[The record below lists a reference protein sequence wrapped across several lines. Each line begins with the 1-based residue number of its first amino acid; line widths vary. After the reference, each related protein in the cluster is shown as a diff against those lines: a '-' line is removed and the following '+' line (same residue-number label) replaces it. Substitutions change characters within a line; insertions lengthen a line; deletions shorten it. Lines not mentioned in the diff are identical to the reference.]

1 MIHPTFPNESLDM
14 YISKLCANDK
24 TILDSNKMKAIYEKS
39 LISTKEKLNQKD
51 PKCIN
56 LRAKILKDNHDIF
69 KDELGPED
77 RVNNPPVHLEVDP
90 TRNINPVK
98 AMKPYDIPW
107 HLRQPATIEF
117 NKMLKSG
124 VLTENTAATEWCS
137 QSFPVQK
144 PNSDP
149 ISCRWLTDFRC
160 LNPALKRPV

>member
-1 MIHPTFPNESLDM
+1 
-14 YISKLCANDK
+14 
-24 TILDSNKMKAIYEKS
+24 MKKS

-51 PKCIN
+51 PKCTD

-77 RVNNPPVHLEVDP
+77 RVNFPPVHLEVDP
-90 TRNINPVK
+90 TRNIDPVK

-117 NKMLKSG
+117 IKMLKSG
-124 VLTENTAATEWCS
+124 VLTENTVATEWCS
-137 QSFPVQK
+137 QSFPMQK

-149 ISCRWLTDFRC
+149 ISCRWVMDFRN
-160 LNPALKRPV
+160 LN

>member
-14 YISKLCANDK
+14 YISKLRANDK
-24 TILDSNKMKAIYEKS
+24 TILDSNKIKAIYEKS

-51 PKCIN
+51 PKCTD

-77 RVNNPPVHLEVDP
+77 RVNIPPVHLEVDLA
-90 TRNINPVK
+90 RNINPVK

-124 VLTENTAATEWCS
+124 VLTGNT
-137 QSFPVQK
+137 VQK

-149 ISCRWLTDFRC
+149 ISCRWVTDFRN
-160 LNPALKRPV
+160 LNRALKMPVSSTL